1 MHKQNFM
8 NIDSRIL
15 KLLRSETN
23 NNCAQ
28 SPDFIWKHCYLNSS
42 VLLHMQ
48 DYMLG
53 TRLGCIW
60 AKLAMSKRGPSKA
73 GGAAYKAAAL
83 ATFGDRTDRLAKAAN
98 SGGSDLEPGWILV
111 DLLLHPFS
119 SFTCSRSF

>member
-8 NIDSRIL
+8 NINRIL

-28 SPDFIWKHCYLNSS
+28 SPDFIRKNCYLNSFA
-42 VLLHMQ
+42 LLHMQ

-53 TRLGCIW
+53 TRLDCIW

-73 GGAAYKAAAL
+73 GAAYKAAAL
-83 ATFGDRTDRLAKAAN
+83 ATFGDRTDRLAKAPN
-98 SGGSDLEPGWILV
+98 GGGGDLEVGWLLV
-111 DLLLHPFS
+111 DLLLYPFS
-119 SFTCSRSF
+119 SFPCSRSF